1 VTGGNERR
9 QYLLGGESL
18 VLDQARC
25 NGCGRCEEV
34 CPHAVILVVNGK
46 ASVTRRAYCMQ
57 CGACRMNCP
66 VSAIEVSTGVGCAA
80 AVIGGLRR
88 GSAGDARCECS

>member
-1 VTGGNERR
+1 M

-18 VLDQARC
+18 VLDESRC

-34 CPHAVILVVNGK
+34 CPHAVFSVVNRK
-46 ASVTRRAYCMQ
+46 AMVAFRGSCMQ

-66 VSAIEVSTGVGCAA
+66 VGAIEVSTGVGCVAA
-80 AVIGGLRR
+80 ILNAKRR
-88 GSAGDARCECS
+88 GDSAGAHCDCA